1 LDQTRSSPAAA
12 SRWRRLAPALVDLG
26 GNVAACVLLVGLL
39 AWIGVV
45 GWIDAGLRRE
55 YQALRGARGGSAQE
69 VMLIGVDDETL
80 AHWGAPPWSWDRHL
94 ELLRAIYAGK
104 PRVVAYLEPG
114 SRLIPATAPPAAL
127 AASIDRGD
135 LLIPSPTGVVGQP
148 ILGLDESSGLTT
160 VVFATEAGPTMTA
173 RLVARAG
180 WEVPPAPG
188 GRVPVNFLGAERLPT
203 VPAFR
208 VAAGDIPA
216 STFADKVVVIGL
228 VAQPF
233 ASLVPTPIGP
243 LAPAQV
249 HAHAL
254 AGIADRVV
262 WTTVPPWGRAV
273 LVFLCSI
280 LVLVLV
286 PRLSER
292 GAALALVAGTLLLVA
307 LDYAGFASGTLL
319 LGASAPALALF
330 AAAAAS
336 GLRERRLL
344 LRTLDEVRRSIKRG
358 TWGGLGASRGVE
370 EDEAFWLRV
379 SELARLYLECRS
391 SIVAELPDGAWH
403 LDFRVITGA
412 TLEHVSERR
421 RDIRR
426 GPWRRAQLTLNP
438 VWHDEFMSDQLG
450 VQTLLC
456 PLVAETRLVGFWI
469 LNFPKDSVLEVPH
482 LRLVEGLARQ
492 IALSI
497 VERRHKVT
505 GPVRLEERLLAP
517 GLLSE
522 RVGDLAD
529 AVRERGADKRKLMG
543 LVESLPC
550 GVLVATLWGEVR
562 WLNDAMRRVAEKEG
576 CADGLG
582 GPLPELLQQITPL
595 GRDEVHDVLRRLV
608 REMPEIHLVGRPDP
622 KTRRPRHELVLA
634 WLPAPPVGEEGEAG
648 EQLMALVALPTNLGA
663 SRFAGRPLPLEPDAV
678 LGSSV
683 QLPWP
688 AVPPLRQ
695 TAEVEKV
702 DGGETVPVPRTA
714 LRFEAEDLEGDNTE
728 PEPAAA
734 DPARQTAP
742 LGSRTARKP
751 ADPDALLAEVVDA
764 IHESAAQRA
773 EGHVRVGRRKPTE

>member
-12 SRWRRLAPALVDLG
+12 TRFRRLVPLLLDLG
-26 GNVAACVLLVGLL
+26 LNLLACVLVVGVLG
-39 AWIGVV
+39 WIGVT

-55 YQALRGARGGSAQE
+55 YQDLRGARGAGTQD
-69 VMLIGVDDETL
+69 VMLIGVDEETL
-80 AHWGAPPWSWDRHL
+80 AHWGAPPWGWDRQA
-94 ELLRAIYAGK
+94 ELLAALAAGQ

-114 SRLIPATAPPAAL
+114 SRLVPATPPTATVAA
-127 AASIDRGD
+127 AIDRGD
-135 LLIPSPTGVVGQP
+135 VLVPPPTGAVGQP
-148 ILGLDESSGLTT
+148 ILGLDDRAGLAT
-160 VVFATEAGPTMTA
+160 VLYATEAGPTMTA
-173 RLVARAG
+173 RITARAG
-180 WEVPPAPG
+180 WAIPHAPD
-188 GRVPVNFLGAERLPT
+188 GRVAVNFLGAERLPT

-208 VAAGDIPA
+208 VAQGDIPA
-216 STFADKVVVIGL
+216 TTFRDKVVVIGL

-233 ASLVPTPIGP
+233 ASLVATPIGP

-254 AGIADRVV
+254 AGIADGAVWWVV
-262 WTTVPPWGRAV
+262 PNALRGVLVVLVALAV
-273 LVFLCSI
+273 LL
-280 LVLVLV
+280 LL
-286 PRLSER
+286 PRLR
-292 GAALALVAGTLLLVA
+292 GRLAALALVGVTLALVA
-307 LDYAGFASGTLL
+307 IDYAGFASGSFL
-319 LGASAPALALF
+319 LGASAPTLALLG
-330 AAAAAS
+330 AAATAA
-336 GLRERRLL
+336 LRERRNL

-358 TWGGLGASRGVE
+358 TWGGLGGLGGVE
-370 EDEAFWLRV
+370 EDEGFWLRV

-391 SIVAELPDGAWH
+391 SIVAELPAGAWH

-412 TLEHVSERR
+412 SLDHVAERR

-456 PLVAETRLVGFWI
+456 PLVAQTRLVGFWI

-497 VERRHKVT
+497 VERRRKLT
-505 GPVRLEERLLAP
+505 GPLPLEDRLFAP

-529 AVRERGADKRKLMG
+529 AVRERGTDKRKLIG

-550 GVLVATLWGEVR
+550 GVLVATLWGEIR
-562 WLNDAMRRVAEKEG
+562 WMNDAMRRVAEKEG
-576 CADGLG
+576 CGDALG
-582 GPLPELLQQITPL
+582 DPLPALLGQLTPL

-608 REMPEIHLVGRPDP
+608 REMPEIHLVGRPDAQ
-622 KTRRPRHELVLA
+622 TRRPRHEYVLA
-634 WLPAPPVGEEGEAG
+634 WLPAPPPGEEGEAG
-648 EQLMALVALPTNLGA
+648 EQLMALVALPTGLGA
-663 SRFAGRPLPLEPDAV
+663 SRLAGRPLPIEPDAV

-695 TAEVEKV
+695 TAEVEKI
-702 DGGETVPVPRTA
+702 DATIRVPRTA
-714 LRFEAEDLEGDNTE
+714 LFSDDDD
-728 PEPAAA
+728 EPADTRPDAA
-734 DPARQTAP
+734 GVRRTAP
-742 LGSRTARKP
+742 LGSRPPRRA

-764 IHESAAQRA
+764 IHESAAQERGP
-773 EGHVRVGRRKPTE
+773 GHLRVPRRRGDGD